1 MCSNPSSKIRHPTF
15 PRAFTLVELLVV
27 ITIIGILI
35 ALLLPAVQ
43 AAREAARRSQCSNNM
58 KQIGLGLHNYLAT
71 HNLFPMGEM
80 DWVGW
85 TSSSGMTG
93 YCWATVILPFLE
105 QQPLWDQLQ
114 SVGAGYGYGYSTP
127 DLHYAGLCTV
137 VPAYLCP
144 SSGHAPT
151 FNYDSTSAAY
161 NKYGMLEY
169 VGIAG
174 SDRYGSPY
182 TYPSKAGTFYQKS
195 KTRAADIYDGTS
207 NTMIVGEFSG
217 LAPGQA
223 FNGSGGAGD
232 NDGTW
237 ALGRYSLGDPNQ
249 GGEWGTWTV
258 RTVAYPPNT
267 AWYYRRSTDPWDP
280 PIANRVTRA
289 ALKSN
294 HPGGI
299 LVVAGDAGVHFLSN
313 GIDLTVYKDLAD
325 RDDGH
330 PPGPF

>member
-1 MCSNPSSKIRHPTF
+1 VHSSPSSAVHY
-15 PRAFTLVELLVV
+15 PRTAFTLVELLVV

-43 AAREAARRSQCSNNM
+43 AAREAARRAQCANGM
-58 KQIGLGLHNYLAT
+58 RQIGLGLHNYLAAY
-71 HNLFPMGEM
+71 NFFPMGEM
-80 DWVGW
+80 DLPGW
-85 TSSSGMTG
+85 NNNDGWTG
-93 YCWATVILPFLE
+93 YCWATVILPYLE

-114 SVGAGYGYGYSTP
+114 RVGAGYGYGYSTP
-127 DLHYAGLCTV
+127 DAHYKALCTV

-151 FNYDSTSAAY
+151 FNYDSTPAPY

-195 KTRAADIYDGTS
+195 KTRAADIKDGLS
-207 NTMIVGEFSG
+207 NTMAIGEYSG
-217 LAPGQA
+217 LAPGQG
-223 FNGSGGAGD
+223 FNSVHGLGD

-237 ALGRYSLGDPNQ
+237 SLGRYSNGDPNQ
-249 GGEWGTWTV
+249 GGEWGTWSV

-267 AWYYRRSTDPWDP
+267 AWYYRRSYDPWSP
-280 PIANRVTRA
+280 PIANRVTRG

-299 LVVAGDAGVHFLSN
+299 HVVLGDGGVQFLSSSIN
-313 GIDLTVYKDLAD
+313 LQVYQDLAD

-330 PPGPF
+330 PPMPF